1 MPRTIRKPHKSV
13 SGDSNNNGCKRS
25 MTIKVCNFEF
35 VGVGALCLFV
45 CLLLLL
51 LLLCLPIK
59 KHPQLILRAKGFQ
72 ATSLRESRVLEKYIE
87 SSNKIY

>member
-59 KHPQLILRAKGFQ
+59 KHPQKFDVVGIHKSFMSVPLA
-72 ATSLRESRVLEKYIE
+72 S
-87 SSNKIY
+87 